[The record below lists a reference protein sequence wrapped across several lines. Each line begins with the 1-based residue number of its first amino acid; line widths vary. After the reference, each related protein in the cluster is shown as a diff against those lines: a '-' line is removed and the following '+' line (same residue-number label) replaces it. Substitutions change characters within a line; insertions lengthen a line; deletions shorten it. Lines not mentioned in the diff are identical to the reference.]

1 VLSAIVT
8 SDLVR
13 YIPAD
18 LNPTEVHN
26 N

>member
-18 LNPTEVHN
+18 LNPIEVRN